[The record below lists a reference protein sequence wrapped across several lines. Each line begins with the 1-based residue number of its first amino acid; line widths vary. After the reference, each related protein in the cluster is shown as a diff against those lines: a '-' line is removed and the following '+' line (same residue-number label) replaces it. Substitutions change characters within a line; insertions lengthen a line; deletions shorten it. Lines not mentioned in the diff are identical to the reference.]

1 MKASQTNREIEFIS
15 PLEQD
20 VLLLH
25 SFKGKEQ
32 LGRLYRFDLEF
43 RSTQEDI
50 DFEALLGQNVSIR
63 LDISPS
69 LLDAVSGAISGN
81 GGGEQA
87 QFSQNLG
94 KTT

>member
-1 MKASQTNREIEFIS
+1 MKTSQKNREIEFIS
-15 PLEQD
+15 PLGQD

-25 SFKGKEQ
+25 SFKGVEK
-32 LGRLYRFDLEF
+32 LGRLYRFDVEL

-69 LLDAVSGAISGN
+69 LIDAVSGAISGK
-81 GGGEQA
+81 GGGATERY
-87 QFSQNLG
+87 FNGLCF
-94 KTT
+94 